1 MARCHAVNKNGDQC
15 TNHEV
20 PGLDMCQTHGAMKV
34 PPPMIGPISYSD
46 AVPDRTTTLHKEMS
60 VNAGQ
65 RRLIGKARRK
75 HDSYPLGAATLAD
88 TYGGSDSW
96 WSRTIVYAITTPK
109 YIHSDNVEKLK
120 TYLADKST
128 DPPAEPPIPM
138 IELEATPPGKFV
150 RTDGVEVPDTH
161 LKDLVTASELKAEG
175 VDALTLAQWEES
187 RRQEIAKLPEPELAP
202 PSPTEEHQEEE
213 EQEGPTLHQLH
224 TLWLKSKEP
233 QEETVNMSMVHLQEE
248 FNLMYQRIVAL
259 ETMTAE
265 ILTHLTPSEG

>member
-1 MARCHAVNKNGDQC
+1 
-15 TNHEV
+15 
-20 PGLDMCQTHGAMKV
+20 MCQTHGAMKV

-128 DPPAEPPIPM
+128 DPPAASAVGP
-138 IELEATPPGKFV
+138 LEATPPEGFA
-150 RTDGVEVPDTH
+150 PDH
-161 LKDLVTASELKAEG
+161 LKGLVTASELKAEG